1 MRRHDIA
8 SAMRR
13 RAAYVTALAIV
24 LAVLAVWRA
33 WCVLGGPD
41 VDTDAYA
48 HHMIARAIL
57 SDPGD
62 LAVHWVWLPL
72 FHYAQVPL
80 VALGGTMNDVRWA
93 NVAASTVLP
102 ALVFVYVRRT
112 TGRCAPSRASTSADA
127 TALFAAVL
135 TALCPIAM
143 QMGTTAQPEPVF
155 AITMFCV
162 AAAFQARR
170 YAAAAAWLAA
180 GVLLRYEAWA
190 ALAAVTAVVFFA
202 AWRNRWGAT
211 PTRTS
216 ANGRAWIMVLV
227 PTALI
232 LAWSALRRPV
242 DGSWFGFLSQTH
254 AFANDAMRERSALDR
269 GLPSLVVDLLHYP
282 LLVPARVL
290 GPAIALAPFGVART
304 VREQGGRFVVVLLAC
319 LAFVSLS
326 WITRSSLGLDRH
338 FVVVV
343 PLYAIFSAQ
352 GAAAVGDA
360 MTEWMA
366 RFSSGALAASSG
378 RWLATGLALCSVIGL
393 GIALDRWMTD
403 WMASIRRGWPERVA
417 VGAYL
422 RSLPAES
429 TIFCDEATIEILSG
443 LDRRRFD
450 RHWMDD
456 PQTWPIVQESAS
468 RRGVAYVATW
478 SRKLRGHEGV
488 GSIVFRSGQS
498 ELDPSS
504 GLAVLRVAAGPS
516 RASR

>member
-1 MRRHDIA
+1 MRP
-8 SAMRR
+8 
-13 RAAYVTALAIV
+13 RAVCTAALAIV
-24 LAVLAVWRA
+24 LAALAGWRASCVLA
-33 WCVLGGPD
+33 GPD

-57 SDPGD
+57 GDPGD

-72 FHYAQVPL
+72 FHYLQVPL
-80 VALGGTMNDVRWA
+80 IALGGTMNDVRWA
-93 NVAASTVLP
+93 NIAASAALP
-102 ALVFVYVRRT
+102 VMVFLYVRRT
-112 TGRCAPSRASTSADA
+112 IARCGPGHASTSADS
-127 TALFAAVL
+127 TALFASILA
-135 TALCPIAM
+135 ASCPIAM
-143 QMGTTAQPEPVF
+143 QMGTTAQPEPLF

-162 AAAFQARR
+162 AAAFQAER
-170 YAAAAAWLAA
+170 YGMTAAWLTA

-190 ALAAVTAVVFFA
+190 ALVAISAIIFFSA
-202 AWRNRWGAT
+202 SRDRLSAT
-211 PTRTS
+211 PATRVTR
-216 ANGRAWIMVLV
+216 RAWLAVAA

-254 AFANDAMRERSALDR
+254 SFANDAMRGKSAIDR
-269 GLPSLVVDLLHYP
+269 TMPGVLADILHYP
-282 LLVPARVL
+282 LFVPARL
-290 GPAIALAPFGVART
+290 FGPAIALAPFGIGRT
-304 VREQGGRFVVVLLAC
+304 VREQGGRFVSVLLAC
-319 LAFVSLS
+319 LVFVSVS

-343 PLYAIFSAQ
+343 PLYAIFVAQ

-360 MTEWMA
+360 VTAWMT
-366 RFSSGALAASSG
+366 RLSTIALAMSSG
-378 RWLATGLALCSVIGL
+378 RWLAAALAVGSLAWVGV
-393 GIALDRWMTD
+393 ALDRWMTD
-403 WMASIRRGWPERVA
+403 WRASIERGWPERVA

-422 RSLPAES
+422 RSVPEEN
-429 TIFCDEATIEILSG
+429 TIFCDEATVEILSG

-456 PQTWPIVQESAS
+456 PQTWPIVQESAT

-478 SRKLRGHEGV
+478 SRKLRGHEGA

-498 ELDPSS
+498 GLDPSS
-504 GLAVLRVAAGPS
+504 GLAVLRVAGEVG